1 VSATA
6 ATQVRELVAAV
17 FGVPVEA
24 VTAQTVRDD
33 VDGWDSVGQL
43 NLMLAVED
51 AFDVRLSIEDMQ
63 QLVSVEAIVRFV
75 AS

>member
-1 VSATA
+1 MSATA